1 MVDDENQPEATY
13 TAIDWQEIHN
23 RLEIAQSR
31 LEQGLNES
39 AEEQERILRDR
50 ALALAREPVRAE
62 PEGEVLEVLE
72 FALANERYAI
82 DRSYVLE
89 ALPLGDLTPVP
100 CTPDFVMGI
109 INLRGQILSV
119 IDLKGFFNL
128 PAKGLSELNKVIV
141 VQSPENEFGILA
153 DSIIGVRL
161 IPLSELEQSI
171 PTVTGI
177 GAEYLKGVLGD
188 GLILLA
194 TDRILADRRMKVHEE
209 VEN

>member
-1 MVDDENQPEATY
+1 MVDDKNQPEASH
-13 TAIDWQEIHN
+13 ASIDWQEIHN

-31 LEQGLNES
+31 LEQGLIPD
-39 AEEQERILRDR
+39 AEEEERILRAR
-50 ALALAREPVRAE
+50 ARELAREPARTE
-62 PEGEVLEVLE
+62 PEGEAIEILE
-72 FALANERYAI
+72 FVLANERYSI

-89 ALPLGDLTPVP
+89 ALPLRDLTPIP

-128 PAKGLSELNKVIV
+128 PAKGLSELNKVVV
-141 VQSPENEFGILA
+141 VQSPEIEFGILA
-153 DSIIGVRL
+153 DSIIGVRSISL
-161 IPLSELEQSI
+161 AELEQSI

-177 GAEYLKGVLGD
+177 GAEYLKGVTSD
-188 GLILLA
+188 GLIMLA
-194 TDRILADRRMKVHEE
+194 ADRILADPRMKVHEE